1 MNSDVSLA
9 LMAKVTAVFAQQGQ
23 FLTFPMT
30 PIAWQVARL
39 GFQDGWLSPVDTLNA
54 MAEFSHI
61 VNVVPVGVMYPS
73 SEESIISDV
82 LHDVFASGV
91 LARSIKTAQEETDYQ
106 AAVAELF
113 TTRPD
118 GLRDP
123 TPKYQ
128 AYHQWQDAWT
138 SVKQTINQRTI
149 EAQSSSDPA
158 VKQRWQQDEPA
169 LDAHLND
176 VMAQWQAQ
184 GFKDEIERALRVIGD
199 LGAKSPDQT
208 WAAWRAQFGDAAG
221 IGAAGANINALTTPA
236 GETFLPTG
244 FTPTDALREGAWQ
257 QFALSRA
264 EITNLVAL
272 APPELRARLD
282 PTQQLDVDRISFEY
296 TSAQVTRPWDPPP
309 DMFSAKFWKLPP
321 TARALSDGAPA
332 PSGRLTASITGIVFA
347 RNIQTIAAAP
357 PPSRPPVPP
366 PAPPPRPPA
375 SVPVRWGPVVGR
387 PPFMAFHPA
396 LAGSVARVATP
407 AAGAPTRMMMAAAPA
422 RATIA
427 ATAAPAPM
435 PAQKVQLVNTAV
447 TRLQMTG
454 TQRIV
459 VPPPKLPSPP
469 PPPPVPPD
477 IYVLALICRPTPRC
491 PDPDPTLTW

>member
-1 MNSDVSLA
+1 
-9 LMAKVTAVFAQQGQ
+9 MAKATAVFAQQGQ

-30 PIAWQVARL
+30 PIVWQASRL
-39 GFQDGWLSPVDTLNA
+39 GFQDGALSPVDTINA
-54 MAEFSHI
+54 MAEFSHM

-73 SEESIISDV
+73 TEESIISDV
-82 LHDVFASGV
+82 LHDVFAAAI
-91 LARSIKTAQEETDYQ
+91 LARSIRTPQEEADYQ
-106 AAVAELF
+106 TALAELF
-113 TTRPD
+113 KTRPD

-128 AYHQWQDAWT
+128 AYQQWEDAWT
-138 SVKQTINQRTI
+138 LVKQNINQRAI
-149 EAQSSSDPA
+149 DAQSTSDPA
-158 VKQRWQQDEPA
+158 IKQSWQRDEPA
-169 LDAHLND
+169 LDAHLNE
-176 VMAQWQAQ
+176 VMAQWQTA
-184 GFKDEIERALRVIGD
+184 GFKDEIEHALRIIGD

-208 WAAWRAQFGDAAG
+208 WQGWRSQFGEAAG
-221 IGAAGANINALTTPA
+221 SGATAANINALTTPT

-244 FTPTDALREGAWQ
+244 FSPIDALRDGAWQ
-257 QFALSRA
+257 QFTLSRA

-296 TSAQVTRPWDPPP
+296 TSAQVTRPWGPPA
-309 DMFSAKFWKLPP
+309 DMFSAKFWKLPR

-332 PSGRLTASITGIVFA
+332 PSGRLTALISGIVFA
-347 RNIQTIAAAP
+347 RNIQTVAATP
-357 PPSRPPVPP
+357 PPPTPP
-366 PAPPPRPPA
+366 PPPPPHPI
-375 SVPVRWGPVVGR
+375 PVHWGAVVGQ
-387 PPFMAFHPA
+387 PPLMTFHPA
-396 LAGSVARVATP
+396 FAGSVAHVATP
-407 AAGAPTRMMMAAAPA
+407 GASAPTRMMMAAAPA

-447 TRLQMTG
+447 TRLQVTG

-459 VPPPKLPSPP
+459 VPPPQLSSPPPPPP

-477 IYVLALICRPTPRC
+477 IYVLALIYRLVPRSPN
-491 PDPDPTLTW
+491 PDPALTW